1 MSKKIKKL
9 FLKIE
14 YVSLD
19 LEDTLESFEEYNND
33 LNKNIRSEIEYMNF
47 INKIG
52 QNNNKEI
59 STSPKPPE
67 SKLMR
72 KIYKNLAKILHPD
85 VSELP
90 NATEIFREVT
100 DCYEN
105 HNLMGLIRV
114 SNENNINL
122 SFLNDA
128 DVQEIE
134 ESIEKNNQKINEL
147 KNTLAWFWGT
157 NDSDVET
164 KRKKARALMG
174 INEKDFLNWKNS

>member
-1 MSKKIKKL
+1 LSKKIKKL

-19 LEDTLESFEEYNND
+19 LEETLENFEEYNND
-33 LNKNIRSEIEYMNF
+33 LNKNLQSEIEYMNF
-47 INKIG
+47 INKNS

-59 STSPKPPE
+59 SSSPKPPE
-67 SKLMR
+67 SKLIR

-85 VSELP
+85 VSDNP

-100 DCYEN
+100 DYYEN
-105 HNLMGLIRV
+105 YNLMGLIRV

-122 SFLNDA
+122 NFLNDA
-128 DVQEIE
+128 DMQEIE
-134 ESIEKNNQKINEL
+134 ESIQKNNEKINEL

-157 NDSDVET
+157 NDAEVAE
-164 KRKKARALMG
+164 KRKKARSLMG
-174 INEKDFLNWKNS
+174 INEKDFLNWKSG